1 MTVVSSVTRECFSR
15 SLGRRA
21 DWKNLNKLS
30 RYEAAE
36 IYTFSL
42 KQPAER
48 KVTRGKNECGKMHC
62 FKIGGTLH
70 LIVD

>member
-1 MTVVSSVTRECFSR
+1 MTVVSSVTGEYFSR

-42 KQPAER
+42 KQATGRSREESMDVGR
-48 KVTRGKNECGKMHC
+48 
-62 FKIGGTLH
+62 F
-70 LIVD
+70 IVLKSGALCT